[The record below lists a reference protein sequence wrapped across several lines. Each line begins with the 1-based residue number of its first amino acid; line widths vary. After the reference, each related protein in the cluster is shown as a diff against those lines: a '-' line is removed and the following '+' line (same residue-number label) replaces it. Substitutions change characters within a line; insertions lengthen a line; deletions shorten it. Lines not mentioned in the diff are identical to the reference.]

1 MTYAIQFISAPALLR
16 AQGRDVR
23 WEWHYDISGVDY
35 TSYASVE
42 EATRQ
47 LELDADGGAYRYRI
61 VEVASVDQSYDA
73 IPDEN
78 IDALDALTNWCLAG
92 CPLTS
97 EHIEAMR
104 RAARACVD
112 AAPVTVVHRATN
124 RNDNPGEEREAS

>member
-1 MTYAIQFISAPALLR
+1 MTFAIQFISAPALLR

-47 LELDADGGAYRYRI
+47 LELDADGAYRYRI
-61 VEVASVDQSYDA
+61 VEVASVEESYDA

-78 IDALDALTNWCLAG
+78 IDALDALAAWCLAG

-97 EHIEAMR
+97 EHIEALR
-104 RAARACVD
+104 RAARRCVD
-112 AAPVTVVHRATN
+112 AAPITVVTRTA
-124 RNDNPGEEREAS
+124 NDPGEEREAS